1 MTLDLPRGVA
11 PVVMEGK
18 AEIIVVME
26 EKHQHRMSITSLD
39 MDPEVLQD
47 GQVALEIVGRVVLL
61 E

>member
-1 MTLDLPRGVA
+1 
-11 PVVMEGK
+11 MEGK

-47 GQVALEIVGRVVLL
+47 GQVALEIVGRAVLL